1 MKSFIICTHQICV
14 GWLNQG
20 WWGKLKMQKYWQKA
34 LKGGKRLEFWE
45 LCALVPMRPALLM
58 SCCSCP
64 WVETVFPNC
73 GHHWTYWSS
82 PRWYSMSMESH
93 GGIILTG
100 ENQRS
105 RSAPLSTINPT
116 WTDMGQAS
124 AMRGRRL
131 ITHAMARPLRHAWV
145 LGPVVGSYKDR
156 STSSF

>member
-34 LKGGKRLEFWE
+34 LKGGNCLEFWE
-45 LCALVPMRPALLM
+45 LCALVPMRPAFLM

-82 PRWYSMSMESH
+82 PRWYSMNMESH
-93 GGIILTG
+93 GRIILTG

-116 WTDMGQAS
+116 CTDMGANPGLCHERP
-124 AMRGRRL
+124 ATNHPRHGMALETRL
-131 ITHAMARPLRHAWV
+131 STRP
-145 LGPVVGSYKDR
+145 
-156 STSSF
+156 SSGLL